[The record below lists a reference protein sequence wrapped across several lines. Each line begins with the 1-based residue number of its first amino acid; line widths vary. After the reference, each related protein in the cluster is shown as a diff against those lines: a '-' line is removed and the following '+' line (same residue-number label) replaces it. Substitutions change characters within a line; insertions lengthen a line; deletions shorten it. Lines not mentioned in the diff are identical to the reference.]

1 LQIDQII
8 KGCKKQKPDCQKLLY
23 QQNYSLMMSICSRY
37 GNTVEDAEEML
48 NNGFLKIFVHI
59 NQFENKGSFDGWMKR
74 VMVNSCLDY
83 IKSKQFKLNKI
94 NAYDLNVTNE
104 NDFFEKSL
112 YNQGV
117 YSEIEF
123 DERDDVMEL
132 LKNLNELPEVTKTV
146 FNLFVFEE
154 YTHKEIS
161 TVLHIAERTSQLHLS
176 NAKKVLVEIYLKKN
190 IHKKVVGL

>member
-1 LQIDQII
+1 LQIEQII
-8 KGCKKQKPDCQKLLY
+8 KGCKKQKPECQKLLY
-23 QQNYSLMMSICSRY
+23 QQNYSLMMSICGRY
-37 GNTVEDAEEML
+37 SNSVEDAEEML

-94 NAYDLNVTNE
+94 NTYDSGLVNE
-104 NDFFEKSL
+104 NDFFDKNL

-117 YSEIEF
+117 YSEIVF
-123 DERDDVMEL
+123 DENENVEEL
-132 LKNLNELPEVTKTV
+132 LKNLNSLPEVTKTV

-161 TVLHIAERTSQLHLS
+161 KVLEIAERTSQLHLS
-176 NAKKVLVEIYLKKN
+176 NAKKLLVDIYLKKN
-190 IHKKVVGL
+190 NKKLVG